1 MILPI
6 CGPGQAER
14 NGKCID
20 DADVFLYNQ
29 LQSFSEDLMVKTR
42 FAPSPTGNLHIG
54 GARTALFSYLYAKHN
69 DGSMVLRIEDTDLE
83 RSKQEYVDDIL
94 EGLAWLGIKWDEG
107 PLFQKDRMHIY
118 QEHAHR
124 LLESGHAYKCYCSV
138 EMLEEKRKAALKE
151 GRKPVYDRTC
161 RELSRENV
169 ENNRPFVIRFRN
181 PIHGEVSF
189 DDLVRGKIT
198 FNCEE
203 LDDLIILRTD
213 NSPTYNFTVVIDDA
227 LMGITHIIRGDDHI
241 NNTPRQILIYEALGY
256 PVPRFA
262 HVPLIHGKDKTR
274 LSKRHGAT
282 SLLEY
287 RNDGFLSEA
296 LINYLAR
303 LGWAHGDEEIFS
315 HEELIQKFDLSKVG
329 KSPAV
334 FDMDKLL
341 WLNGHYMKTIPVE
354 EIANRLVPF
363 LEAIGVCLERKE
375 KLVQVVKNLR
385 ERAKTLK
392 EMALMAEF
400 FFRDDFPFDETARQK
415 FLNESTRPILQEFYE
430 TFVNI
435 PTDDQAKQKELIEG
449 LATKHNTK
457 LNNIIQPIRVALSG
471 KTVTPGI
478 FEVIAI
484 LGHAEVA
491 RRIKK
496 GIESIC

>member
-1 MILPI
+1 
-6 CGPGQAER
+6 
-14 NGKCID
+14 
-20 DADVFLYNQ
+20 
-29 LQSFSEDLMVKTR
+29 
-42 FAPSPTGNLHIG
+42 
-54 GARTALFSYLYAKHN
+54 
-69 DGSMVLRIEDTDLE
+69 LRIEDTDLE

-94 EGLAWLGIKWDEG
+94 EGLAWLGIRWDEG
-107 PLFQKDRMHIY
+107 PLFQKDRIGIY
-118 QEHAHR
+118 QEHAHK
-124 LLESGHAYKCYCSV
+124 LLQSGYAYKCYCTA
-138 EMLEEKRKAALKE
+138 EMLDEKRKTALKE

-161 RELSRENV
+161 RELSSQDADD
-169 ENNRPFVIRFRN
+169 NRPFVIRFKN
-181 PIHGEVSF
+181 PVHGEVSF

-203 LDDLIILRTD
+203 LDDLIILRSD

-287 RNDGFLSEA
+287 RNDGFLPEA

-315 HEELIQKFDLSKVG
+315 HEELIQKFDLSRVG

-334 FDMDKLL
+334 FDMDKLS
-341 WLNGHYMKTIPVE
+341 WLNSHYMKTIPIE
-354 EIANRLVPF
+354 EIADRLVPF
-363 LEAIGVCLERKE
+363 VEAIGVRAEPKE
-375 KLVQVVKNLR
+375 KLIGVVKNLR
-385 ERAKTLK
+385 ERARTLK
-392 EMALMAEF
+392 EMATMAEF
-400 FFRDDFPFDETARQK
+400 FFRDDFQFDETARQK
-415 FLNESTRPILQEFYE
+415 FLTENTKPILQAFYDS
-430 TFVNI
+430 FVNI
-435 PTDDQAKQKELIEG
+435 PPGNQAMQKELIES
-449 LATKHNTK
+449 LAAKYNTK
-457 LNNIIQPIRVALSG
+457 LNSIIQPIRVALSG

-478 FEVIAI
+478 FEVFEI
-484 LGHAEVA
+484 LGHDEVA